1 MGSVDSLVC
10 QFLLLILNFGYLSL
24 ARYRH
29 ISCTCIYI
37 STFIYVQLAGVGML
51 LFIAHAKFTPQEVK
65 CRFYGPCAVTKAI
78 LNGVTL
84 SPLTEESHF
93 VLSFSPLH
101 HGKNDL
107 DIHTVKAPKSKVSC
121 THNRITDIF

>member
-1 MGSVDSLVC
+1 
-10 QFLLLILNFGYLSL
+10 
-24 ARYRH
+24 
-29 ISCTCIYI
+29 
-37 STFIYVQLAGVGML
+37 ML

-65 CRFYGPCAVTKAI
+65 CRFYGPCAVTGAV

-101 HGKNDL
+101 HGKNEL
-107 DIHTVKAPKSKVSC
+107 DIHTVKAPKSKVYYYYIYYFVFFLYHSLI
-121 THNRITDIF
+121 N